1 MREFIFPM
9 LRTNR
14 NFLLGI
20 LIFFFT
26 NARAQMSP
34 GETLLPGYH
43 HAVFHEYTWG
53 AHSSIAEPD
62 VDFVKKAMA
71 L

>member
-1 MREFIFPM
+1 
-9 LRTNR
+9 
-14 NFLLGI
+14 
-20 LIFFFT
+20 
-26 NARAQMSP
+26 MSP